1 MLIGI
6 SPLISPEL
14 LKTLSSMGHG
24 DEILFADAHF
34 PAESLGPRCIRADGL
49 KISSLLKAVL
59 PLFALDDFVTSPA
72 TMMDTVKGDD
82 TSHNIENEYSKIIQ
96 KHFTKELK
104 IGKLERF
111 SFYERSQSVF
121 AIIATG
127 DTEKYANLILKKG
140 VTPYSVQNQSKIDN

>member
-1 MLIGI
+1 MH
-6 SPLISPEL
+6 
-14 LKTLSSMGHG
+14 TYR
-24 DEILFADAHF
+24 
-34 PAESLGPRCIRADGL
+34 RCDPDP
-49 KISSLLKAVL
+49 

-72 TMMDTVKGDD
+72 TMMDTVEGDD
-82 TSHNIENEYSKIIQ
+82 ANHNIENEYSKIIQ
-96 KHFTKELK
+96 EHFTKELK

-140 VTPYSVQNQSKIDN
+140 VTPYSVKN